1 MNKTNNNNKT
11 KKKNIHIIFIHEI
24 EDFIPT
30 KDSHVKFIYL

>member
-1 MNKTNNNNKT
+1 MNNTKDKT
-11 KKKNIHIIFIHEI
+11 KKKNIHIIHEN

>member
-1 MNKTNNNNKT
+1 MNKKKDNA
-11 KKKNIHIIFIHEI
+11 KKKNIHIIFIHEN